1 MLTSR
6 KENQY
11 LVFYFD
17 DGKNVK
23 YNLSTGETI
32 GKLGKPV
39 KDIRTQLSGYDLLQV
54 INSFQDDK
62 YKIFLNFL
70 DKNFIN
76 KSHAQKG
83 YRGRVDRIT
92 NVGSFLSKIDGY
104 KYFEQYFA
112 CGIEKLDYRIKHKLN
127 EVPKN
132 LIKLCK
138 THSITLDD
146 NLINSYKNNPNLFNT
161 LLNYEFTS
169 ISKINIQNILY
180 FNKYEKDKFDQLIN
194 TYNYKPI
201 SLLQYIDNLMTF
213 EALDNFHD
221 VISELLD
228 YCNMMSK
235 ISPKYEKYPKN
246 FLTTHKIA
254 SRNYNRLKQ
263 QFIEEDF
270 KKVIDTKLE
279 YTYDDYKIIYP
290 KTTQDIKDEAVQQN
304 HCVASYIQNVIDG
317 KTHILFLRNKNDIE
331 RSLITLEVKNYKVI
345 QARGKFNRDVNKE
358 EQNIIDR
365 YNEKLNRIYNK
376 EKGNIAC

>member
-1 MLTSR
+1 MLTSC

-39 KDIRTQLSGYDLLQV
+39 KDIRSQLSGYNLLQV
-54 INSFQDDK
+54 INSFQDEK

-76 KSHAQKG
+76 KSHANSW
-83 YRGRVDRIT
+83 RSGRVDRIK
-92 NVGSFLSKIDGY
+92 NIGSFLSKIGDY

-112 CGIEKLDYRIKHKLN
+112 CGLKNIDYEIKYKLN
-127 EVPKN
+127 EIPKN

-138 THSITLDD
+138 THDIKLNNKLVDAYKCSPDLFC
-146 NLINSYKNNPNLFNT
+146 NLLS
-161 LLNYEFTS
+161 YEFTS
-169 ISKINIQNILY
+169 IRKMNIEDVLYQNDH
-180 FNKYEKDKFDQLIN
+180 NKNKFDQLIN
-194 TYNYKPI
+194 LYNYKPI

-213 EALDNFHD
+213 EALDNFHS
-221 VISELLD
+221 VVSELLD

-254 SRNYNRLKQ
+254 TRNYNRLKEV
-263 QFIEEDF
+263 FIEEDF
-270 KKVIDTKLE
+270 KKVIDLKLE
-279 YTYDDYKIIYP
+279 HTYDNYKIVYP

-317 KTHILFLRNKNDIE
+317 KTHILFLRDKENIE
-331 RSLITLEVKNYKVI
+331 RSLITLEIKNYKVV
-345 QARGKFNRDVNKE
+345 QAKGKFNGDVTKE
-358 EQNIIDR
+358 EQVIISK
-365 YNEKLNRIYNK
+365 YNEKLNKIYTKRK
-376 EKGNIAC
+376 EDVAC